1 MDDARQAKAQPR
13 YQDVADTLISEVTQ
27 GKFPVGSMLPTE
39 LELCERFDVSRYT
52 IREALRRMGDM
63 GLVARR
69 QGSGTV
75 VQSTDPGTGFMQSL
89 DSLSELLQYPP
100 GTRIDLQEA
109 SEIVAGRNTARLL
122 RARIG
127 QKFFRISGVRLV
139 DATGQ
144 SFCWSDIYLR
154 PEYSGVADVIGDRTR
169 PAYALVEELY
179 GQKVHHVSVE
189 MFASSVSERHA
200 KALGVEPG
208 TPAMTIIRRYAGEDD
223 RVFEVSV
230 GVHPEGRFT
239 YSAVIQRD
247 LRCPATPS

>member
-1 MDDARQAKAQPR
+1 MDDLRETKAQPR
-13 YQDVADTLISEVTQ
+13 YQDVADTLMEEVSA

-52 IREALRRMGDM
+52 IREALRRLGDM

-75 VQSTDPGTGFMQSL
+75 VQAADPGSGFMQSL
-89 DSLSELLQYPP
+89 GGLSELLQYPP

-109 SEIVAGRNTARLL
+109 TDIVADEDTARLL
-122 RARIG
+122 RGRAG

-154 PEYSGVADVIGDRTR
+154 PEFAGVADVIGKKPR
-169 PAYALVEELY
+169 PAYAIVEELY
-179 GQKVHHVSVE
+179 GHKVHHVAVE

-208 TPAMTIIRRYAGEDD
+208 TPAMTIIRRYTGHDD

-239 YSAVIQRD
+239 YSAVIRRD
-247 LRCPATPS
+247 LRCPVTKS